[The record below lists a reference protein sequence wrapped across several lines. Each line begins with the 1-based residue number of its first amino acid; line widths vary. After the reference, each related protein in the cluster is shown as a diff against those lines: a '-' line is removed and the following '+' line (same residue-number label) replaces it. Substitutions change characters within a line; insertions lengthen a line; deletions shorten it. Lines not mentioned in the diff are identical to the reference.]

1 MPFHNLSRFFRIH
14 FNISYFLFARLHHL
28 DNGLI
33 LAETDTS
40 GLGYDNFAGQ
50 SLLLNQIGEVVSTG
64 LAPLAMPQVAIP
76 TTTRVAPVP
85 LSRKLTWFCILS
97 RIAFNSSRLF
107 IDFPPFCMDA

>member
-50 SLLLNQIGEVVSTG
+50 SLLLNQIGEGGEYRSCSAG
-64 LAPLAMPQVAIP
+64 NAA
-76 TTTRVAPVP
+76 RVAPVP